1 MYRHKIILQLNWLVL
16 IISPLH
22 VLLWCGKQV
31 ERVTSI
37 LNGIWKVRYT
47 LLVRLLACRYDKKVG
62 LSIILNKRTLGEHLT
77 SPLGIYSGI

>member
-1 MYRHKIILQLNWLVL
+1 MYQHKITLQLNWLVL

-22 VLLWCGKQV
+22 VLLGCGKQV

-47 LLVRLLACRYDKKVG
+47 LLVRLLVCRYDK
-62 LSIILNKRTLGEHLT
+62 IILNKRTLGEHLT